1 MTSSWRLFVA
11 LELPA
16 EIVRELKRLQ
26 ADLQR
31 TVPEGIASWVR
42 PEGIH
47 LTLKFLGDVPL
58 KQLDALKAALEAAA
72 RGQRRFSLHLGG
84 LGCFPNTA
92 HPRVL
97 WVGVE
102 GDLQHLSALQANV
115 EKHIAP
121 LGYPPEER
129 GFSPHLTLARARRG
143 ARREEAA
150 MLGRAAETHHV
161 SQAILWQVEAV
172 SLMRSQLDPHGAI
185 YTRIHQV
192 VLEP

>member
-1 MTSSWRLFVA
+1 MNSSWRLFVA
-11 LELPA
+11 LELPP

-26 ADLQR
+26 AELQR
-31 TVPEGIASWVR
+31 AVPEGVASWVR
-42 PEGIH
+42 PESIH

-58 KQLDALKAALEAAA
+58 KQLEALKAALDAAV
-72 RGQRRFSLHLGG
+72 RGQRRFLLHLGG

-102 GDLQHLSALQANV
+102 GDLKPLAVLQASV

-129 GFSPHLTLARARRG
+129 GFSPHLTLARARRS

-150 MLGRAAETHHV
+150 TLGHAAETHHV
-161 SQAILWQVEAV
+161 NQTIRWQVEAI
-172 SLMRSQLDPHGAI
+172 SLMRSQLDPQGAI
-185 YTRIHQV
+185 YTRIHHV
-192 VLEP
+192 ALEP